1 MAWTIELSDAAIRE
15 LAQIDPPVAKRIT
28 EFLKRRVAVLD
39 DPRAIGEALQGSAFG
54 GYWKYRVGDW
64 RIIAKIED
72 EAIRIFVVRLGHRR
86 RVYR

>member
-1 MAWTIELSDAAIRE
+1 LAWKIELSDTAISE
-15 LAQIDPPVAKRIT
+15 LAQLDRPVAKRIT
-28 EFLKRRVAVLD
+28 DFLMRRVAALD
-39 DPRAIGEALQGSAFG
+39 DPRAIGDALQGTALG